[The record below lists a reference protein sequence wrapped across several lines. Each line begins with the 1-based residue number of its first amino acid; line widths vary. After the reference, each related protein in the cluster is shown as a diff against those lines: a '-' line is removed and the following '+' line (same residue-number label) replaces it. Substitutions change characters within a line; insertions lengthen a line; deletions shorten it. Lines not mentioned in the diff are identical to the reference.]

1 MLHNMRV
8 QTAGNGGF
16 VVLSVPQA
24 GRLGLDARGE
34 KEIQL
39 PPSHSFWAMGQAI
52 LEIENEGEG
61 AQEIMMTSKRVLL
74 AGTALMLALAASGCA
89 GQQQEN
95 PSGAE
100 NGKSAPKNES
110 KAQQAGEGR
119 PMLQGG
125 NETQS
130 KSKAQP
136 GGRMQAKTNESQ
148 PSKLQVNDNEATI
161 GLQQIDGKP
170 YVSLRDLL
178 GPVGYQMRLS
188 DDGREVMIG
197 GTDPLYK
204 VGLDSVKA
212 ERDGQTIM
220 LAEPAKRKGDDVL
233 IPESALGD
241 LFQEDIRYTNGG
253 SDIKLSP
260 LSDDR
265 ESMRDLEK
273 GDVSEQPGGQQQSE
287 AKQGGGGPMII
298 EGEEDGGGG
307 MKMQAAGLPNV
318 DIDAL
323 IQTAMKYRG
332 VPYLFGAG
340 PYSRTKRFD
349 CSSFTQYVFA
359 KYGIKLKRVSYN
371 QAVQGIFVS
380 KANLRRGDLV
390 FFSVPGRFKSDKKV
404 GHVGIYIG
412 SGQMIHTFST
422 NSGGVHISSIK
433 SGTWARR
440 YLRARRVAT

>member
-1 MLHNMRV
+1 
-8 QTAGNGGF
+8 
-16 VVLSVPQA
+16 
-24 GRLGLDARGE
+24 
-34 KEIQL
+34 
-39 PPSHSFWAMGQAI
+39 
-52 LEIENEGEG
+52 
-61 AQEIMMTSKRVLL
+61 MTSKRVLL
-74 AGTALMLALAASGCA
+74 AGTALLLALAASGCA
-89 GQQQEN
+89 GQQPKN

-100 NGKSAPKNES
+100 NGKSAQKNES
-110 KAQQAGEGR
+110 KAQKSGEGR
-119 PMLQGG
+119 PILQGG
-125 NETQS
+125 NETQG
-130 KSKAQP
+130 KSQAQS
-136 GGRMQAKTNESQ
+136 GGRMQAKSNQAQ
-148 PSKLQVNDNEATI
+148 PSKLQVTDKEATI

-204 VGLDSVKA
+204 IGLDSAKA

-220 LAEPAKRKGDDVL
+220 LDEPAKRKGDDVL

-260 LSDDR
+260 LSEDG

-273 GDVSEQPGGQQQSE
+273 ADVSEEIGGQQQSE
-287 AKQGGGGPMII
+287 EKQGGGPIVI
-298 EGEEDGGGG
+298 EGEEDGDG
-307 MKMQAAGLPNV
+307 MRIQAAGLPNI
-318 DIDAL
+318 DIDAM

-340 PYSRTKRFD
+340 PYTRTKRFD

-359 KYGIKLKRVSYN
+359 KYGIKLRRVSYN
-371 QAVQGIFVS
+371 QATQGIFVS

>member
-1 MLHNMRV
+1 ML
-8 QTAGNGGF
+8 
-16 VVLSVPQA
+16 
-24 GRLGLDARGE
+24 
-34 KEIQL
+34 
-39 PPSHSFWAMGQAI
+39 
-52 LEIENEGEG
+52 
-61 AQEIMMTSKRVLL
+61 MTFKRVFL
-74 AGTALMLALAASGCA
+74 AGTALLLAVTASGCA
-89 GQQQEN
+89 GSKEEN

-100 NGKSAPKNES
+100 NGKSTTKNES
-110 KAQQAGEGR
+110 KAQQSGNGR
-119 PMLQGG
+119 AMLQGG
-125 NETQS
+125 NEMKGTSQTQS
-130 KSKAQP
+130 
-136 GGRMQAKTNESQ
+136 GGRMQAKSNEAQ

-161 GLQQIDGKP
+161 GIQQIDGKP

-188 DDGREVMIG
+188 DDGRDVLIG

-204 VGLDSVKA
+204 VGLDSARA

-241 LFQEDIRYTNGG
+241 LFQEDIRFTNGG
-253 SDIKLSP
+253 SNIKLSP
-260 LSDDR
+260 LSEDR

-273 GDVSEQPGGQQQSE
+273 GDVSEEPGAKQQSE
-287 AKQGGGGPMII
+287 AKQGAGGPII
-298 EGEEDGGGG
+298 LEPEEESDGGGIR
-307 MKMQAAGLPNV
+307 MQSVGLPNI

-349 CSSFTQYVFA
+349 CSSFTQFVFA
-359 KYGIKLKRVSYN
+359 KYGVNLKRVSYN
-371 QAVQGIFVS
+371 QATQGIFVG
-380 KANLRRGDLV
+380 KANLQRGDLV

-422 NSGGVHISSIK
+422 ASGGVHVSSIK
-433 SGTWARR
+433 SGTWAKR